1 MKKGLLGL
9 LIVMLSLPVVEAA
22 PFSIKDVQ
30 IKLVDNE
37 YRLNARIEYQ
47 LSEQAHEALSNG
59 VPLTLKVRLF
69 VEKVWRGFWEPSPFA
84 ETLSFQIRYHALT
97 ELYRVVDGQTGDEQN
112 FVTQDAALFAL
123 GEITDLPLVS
133 IAKLTA
139 GEAYQLRMRA
149 DLDIE
154 SLPLPLQPLAYLGRG
169 WKLTSGWSQWPLQP

>member
-97 ELYRVVDGQTGDEQN
+97 ELYRVVD
-112 FVTQDAALFAL
+112 
-123 GEITDLPLVS
+123 
-133 IAKLTA
+133 
-139 GEAYQLRMRA
+139 
-149 DLDIE
+149 
-154 SLPLPLQPLAYLGRG
+154 
-169 WKLTSGWSQWPLQP
+169 